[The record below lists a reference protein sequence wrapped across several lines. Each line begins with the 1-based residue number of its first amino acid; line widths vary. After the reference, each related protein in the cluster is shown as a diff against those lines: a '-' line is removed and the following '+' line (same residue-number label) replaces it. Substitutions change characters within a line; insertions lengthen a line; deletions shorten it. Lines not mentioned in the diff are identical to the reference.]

1 MVGHHLRFGSDALWE
16 ALLEDPDDPL
26 VMLLTVVVMMSRSV
40 VLLMVVVM
48 MRGSMVLIALV
59 TLRAHI
65 TSITGVV
72 LP

>member
-1 MVGHHLRFGSDALWE
+1 MHHVVLITVEDALFH
-16 ALLEDPDDPL
+16 DSL
-26 VMLLTVVVMMSRSV
+26 VMLLTVVVMMHGSV
-40 VLLMVVVM
+40 
-48 MRGSMVLIALV
+48 VLIALM

>member
-1 MVGHHLRFGSDALWE
+1 MHHVVLITV
-16 ALLEDPDDPL
+16 EDTLFHDPL
-26 VMLLTVVVMMSRSV
+26 VMLLTVVVMMSGSV
-40 VLLMVVVM
+40 VLLTVVVM

>member
-1 MVGHHLRFGSDALWE
+1 MVLITV
-16 ALLEDPDDPL
+16 EDTLFHDPL
-26 VMLLTVVVMMSRSV
+26 VMLLT
-40 VLLMVVVM
+40 VVVM